1 MNGTSDTNDRGDST
15 RGDDEQGTTP
25 AQRLAQAQAK
35 ADVLTE
41 ALPWIKTFAGATIV
55 IKYGGNA
62 MVSPQLQQAFADDIA
77 FLRFAGLRQIVVH
90 GGGPQISAMLQ
101 RLGIVSEFRAGQR
114 VTSEEAAHVARMVL
128 SGHVN
133 RDIVARINQNGSSA
147 VGLSGEDGDL
157 LLARPAQ
164 ALVDGE
170 AVELGRVGSIET
182 VSTDL
187 LHELLDAGRVPVV
200 CSIAGELGG
209 QPGKPLNVNAD
220 LAAAAIARHMRA
232 DKLVMLTDV
241 AGLYRNWPDTD
252 SLISQISTDGLRD
265 LLPHLDSGMI
275 PKMTAALE
283 AVEAGVGHAHIVD
296 GRVAHS
302 ILLEVF
308 TTEGIGTMVS
318 ADPDALED
326 SIGGHA

>member
-1 MNGTSDTNDRGDST
+1 MST
-15 RGDDEQGTTP
+15 ADPITTP

-41 ALPWIKTFAGATIV
+41 ALPWIKTFAGATVV

-62 MVSPQLQQAFADDIA
+62 MVSPELQQAFADDIA
-77 FLRFAGLRQIVVH
+77 FLRFAGIRPIVVH
-90 GGGPQISAMLQ
+90 GGGPQISTMLD
-101 RLGIVSEFRAGQR
+101 RLGISSEFRAGQR

-128 SGHVN
+128 AGDVN
-133 RDIVARINQNGSSA
+133 RDIVARINQNGSAA

-157 LLARPAQ
+157 LLARPATVVVGDER
-164 ALVDGE
+164 VD
-170 AVELGRVGSIET
+170 LGRVGTVAS

-187 LHELLDAGRVPVV
+187 IHELLDAGRVPVI
-200 CSIAGELGG
+200 CSIAAEAGGE
-209 QPGKPLNVNAD
+209 PGRPLNVNAD

-232 DKLVMLTDV
+232 DKLMMLTDV

-252 SLISQISTDGLRD
+252 SLISQISTDELRE
-265 LLPHLDSGMI
+265 LLPRLDSGMI

-318 ADPDALED
+318 ADPEALERTR
-326 SIGGHA
+326 GGLA

>member
-1 MNGTSDTNDRGDST
+1 MSTADTT
-15 RGDDEQGTTP
+15 MTP

-41 ALPWIKTFAGATIV
+41 ALPWIKTFAGATVV

-62 MVSPQLQQAFADDIA
+62 MVSPELQQAFADDIA
-77 FLRFAGLRQIVVH
+77 FLRFAGIRPIVVH
-90 GGGPQISAMLQ
+90 GGGPQISTMLD
-101 RLGIVSEFRAGQR
+101 RLGISSEFRAGQR

-128 SGHVN
+128 AGDVN
-133 RDIVARINQNGSSA
+133 RDIVARINQNGSAA

-157 LLARPAQ
+157 LLARPATVVVGDER
-164 ALVDGE
+164 VD
-170 AVELGRVGSIET
+170 LGRVGTVAS
-182 VSTDL
+182 VSTDQI
-187 LHELLDAGRVPVV
+187 HELLDAGRVPVI
-200 CSIAGELGG
+200 CSIAAEAGGE
-209 QPGKPLNVNAD
+209 PGRPLNVNAD

-232 DKLVMLTDV
+232 DKLMMLTDV

-252 SLISQISTDGLRD
+252 SLISQISTDELRE
-265 LLPHLDSGMI
+265 LLPRLDSGMI

-318 ADPDALED
+318 ADPEALERTR
-326 SIGGHA
+326 GGLA

>member
-1 MNGTSDTNDRGDST
+1 MSTADTT
-15 RGDDEQGTTP
+15 MTP

-41 ALPWIKTFAGATIV
+41 ALPWIKTFAGATVV

-62 MVSPQLQQAFADDIA
+62 MVSPELQQAFADDIA
-77 FLRFAGLRQIVVH
+77 FHRFAGIRPIVVH
-90 GGGPQISAMLQ
+90 GGGPQISTMLD
-101 RLGIVSEFRAGQR
+101 RLGISSEFRAGQR

-128 SGHVN
+128 AGDVN
-133 RDIVARINQNGSSA
+133 RDIVARINQNGSAA

-157 LLARPAQ
+157 LLARPATVVVGDER
-164 ALVDGE
+164 VD
-170 AVELGRVGSIET
+170 LGRVGTVAS

-187 LHELLDAGRVPVV
+187 IHELLDAGRVPVI
-200 CSIAGELGG
+200 CSIAAEAGGE
-209 QPGKPLNVNAD
+209 PGRPLNVNAD

-232 DKLVMLTDV
+232 DKLMMLTDV

-252 SLISQISTDGLRD
+252 SLISQISTDELRE
-265 LLPHLDSGMI
+265 LLPRLDSGMI

-318 ADPDALED
+318 ADPEALERTR
-326 SIGGHA
+326 GGLA